1 MATESP
7 FPPVEIPEIDI
18 WDFIFEGKRSFPDDQ
33 ATAVYV
39 DAESS
44 RQYTFQDVK
53 DTAMAFGHALRSK
66 WNWQKG
72 DVVGFYSPNCV
83 DTPVLTFGTLWAGGI
98 VSPANP
104 ASSAQELAFQLK
116 DSGAKALITQI
127 SSLKIALEA
136 AKMAGLPQNRILLMG
151 DEKTGGITHM
161 QDFIASARNTPRLE
175 RQVPA
180 NTDLSFLVY
189 SSGTTGLPKGVMLTH
204 RNIVANTLMTDVGS
218 AELSVGDV
226 LIAALPLYH
235 IYGLALLIVHS
246 IHRGAKVVVMPAFEP
261 QAFLGAIQKHK
272 VTFAYLVPP
281 IILLLAKSPIV
292 DNYDLRSVKMIA
304 SAAAP
309 LTLDLIEA
317 VWKRLN
323 IPIKQAWGLSETSP
337 AVTTQLLGDWKA
349 SIGSVGKILPN
360 QSLKVVSE
368 AGVVLP
374 VGEDGEFW
382 VKGPNVFPG
391 YLNNLEATA
400 RCMTDDGYMKT
411 GDIGHITKEGH
422 VYITDRLKELIKYK
436 GFQVA
441 PAELEGLLVGHEQV
455 ADVCVL
461 GVWQADQETEVPRA
475 YVVKSPAAKD
485 VEDAVLEKQIA
496 SWVGAKVAG
505 HKKLRGGVRFVDEI
519 PKSAAG
525 KILRRI
531 LRDKVKAEEEAARVK
546 SKL

>member
-18 WDFIFEGKRSFPDDQ
+18 WDFIFEGKRSFPDNQ
-33 ATAVYV
+33 AVYV

-226 LIAALPLYH
+226 LIAVLPLYH

>member
-33 ATAVYV
+33 AVYV